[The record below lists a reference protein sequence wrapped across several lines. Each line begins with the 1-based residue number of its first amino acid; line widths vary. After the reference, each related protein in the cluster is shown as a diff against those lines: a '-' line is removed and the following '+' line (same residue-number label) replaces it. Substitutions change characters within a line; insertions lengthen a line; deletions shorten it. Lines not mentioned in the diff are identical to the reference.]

1 MLKVIW
7 QRLLMLVLVLA
18 CVSVA
23 TFLMARVVPGDPAQV
38 IAGPHASPETVASI
52 RHQLG
57 VDKPL
62 MTQYGT
68 YMSGLFHGDLG
79 TSITTHRP
87 VSEDLVTFFPAT
99 LELVFYAF
107 LLALVV
113 GVPLAILAAVKRNSV
128 FDYAA
133 RIISVA
139 GLSMP
144 TFWFGL
150 VLILIAYGKFGVL
163 PSSGRLNASLPPP
176 PHITGLYTVD
186 AAMTGYWATFVDSL
200 KHLILPVLALAYVQ
214 LAVIV
219 RQLRASMITVLGADY
234 VRTARAA
241 GLSGWTIIMRYGLRN
256 ALVPVLTIVGISFGT
271 LLGGAVVTETVFDW
285 PGMGNYVVH
294 SIETLDFPAIMGFTI
309 LIALA
314 YVLINLVVDLINISL
329 NPEIRRGGS
338 S

>member
-18 CVSVA
+18 CVSIA

-38 IAGPHASPETVASI
+38 IAGPHASPATVASI

-62 MTQYGT
+62 MTQYAT
-68 YMSGLFHGDLG
+68 YMGGLLHGDLG
-79 TSITTHRP
+79 TSITTRRP

-99 LELVFYAF
+99 FELVFYAF

-113 GVPLAILAAVKRNSV
+113 GVPLAVLAAVKRNSI

-133 RIISVA
+133 RVVSVA

-150 VLILIAYGKFGVL
+150 VLILLAYGKLGIL
-163 PSSGRLNASLPPP
+163 PSSGRLSSSLPPP
-176 PHITGLYTVD
+176 PHLTGLYTLD
-186 AAMTGYWATFVDSL
+186 AALTGYWATFVDSVQ
-200 KHLILPVLALAYVQ
+200 HLILPVLALSYVQ

-219 RQLRASMITVLGADY
+219 RQLRTSMITVLGTDY

-241 GLSGWTIIMRYGLRN
+241 GLPNRTVILRYGLRN

-294 SIETLDFPAIMGFTI
+294 SIESLDFPAIMGFTI
-309 LIALA
+309 VIAVA
-314 YVLINLVVDLINISL
+314 YVLINLVVDLVNIAL

-338 S
+338 A

>member
-1 MLKVIW
+1 MLRVVW

-38 IAGPHASPETVASI
+38 IAGPHASPATVASI

-57 VDKPL
+57 IDKPL
-62 MTQYGT
+62 MSQYVT
-68 YMSGLFHGDLG
+68 YMRGLLHGDLG

-87 VSEDLVTFFPAT
+87 VSEDLLAFFPAT
-99 LELVFYAF
+99 FELVFYAF
-107 LLALVV
+107 VLALLV
-113 GVPLAILAAVKRNSV
+113 GVPLAVLAAVRRNSIL
-128 FDYAA
+128 DYLA
-133 RIISVA
+133 RIVSVA

-150 VLILIAYGKFGVL
+150 VLILLAYGELGLL
-163 PSSGRLNASLPPP
+163 PSSGRLSSSLPPP
-176 PHITGLYTVD
+176 PHISGLYTLD
-186 AAMTGYWATFVDSL
+186 AALTGYWATFVDSVR
-200 KHLILPVLALAYVQ
+200 HLILPVLALAYVQ

-219 RQLRASMITVLGADY
+219 RQLRTSLIAVLGTDY

-241 GLSGWTIIMRYGLRN
+241 GLSSRTVILRYGLRN
-256 ALVPVLTIVGISFGT
+256 ALVPVLTVVGISFGT

-294 SIETLDFPAIMGFTI
+294 SVETLDFPAIMGFTI
-309 LIALA
+309 VIAVA
-314 YVLINLVVDLINISL
+314 YVLINLFVDLLNIAL
-329 NPEIRRGGS
+329 NPQIRRGGS
-338 S
+338 A